1 MWRLINVAQQDGEK
15 WKVKPI
21 DLFWGPNY
29 KIWTVTHNWNTT
41 NGLAN
46 RFPQKPLS
54 LNVIKAA
61 DVEGRGTRGRSK
73 FIRPTAIS
81 PEIYPTGELIQE
93 AI

>member
-15 WKVKPI
+15 WKAKAP
-21 DLFWGPNY
+21 DLFSGPNY
-29 KIWTVTHNWNTT
+29 KIYTVTHNWNTT

-46 RFPQKPLS
+46 RFSKKSLG

-61 DVEGRGTRGRSK
+61 DVEAGATRGRSE

-81 PEIYPTGELIQE
+81 PEIYPSAELIQE